1 VIVEEAAMAQRVV
14 VGYDGSPAAGD
25 AIAAGTRLVP
35 GAQAWITYLWGPPF
49 ASERMRRRL
58 WERAGNLDGLIELVE
73 QEGRYEA
80 ERITG
85 MGVTLARA
93 GGWQAEALVQRCF
106 GGEGLGIGQA
116 AESVDADLIIVGSRG
131 LGGTE
136 ALLGS
141 VSDMTVHYGSRPV
154 LVIPNPLL
162 SAEYGALGTGPVVVG
177 WDGSEGA
184 QAAIATAQRM
194 FPQRPLVAV
203 SVDEDHDVP
212 TPEISGLAGTE
223 VTQVRV
229 ARGRGRAHRV
239 VANALIAAADDN
251 DAAVVVVGSRGRSA
265 AREIVLG
272 SAAMNTLHHSHRPV
286 MVVPNRV
293 G

>member
-1 VIVEEAAMAQRVV
+1 MTQRVV
-14 VGYDGSPAAGD
+14 VGYDGSPAAGE

-35 GAQAWITYLWGPPF
+35 GARAWITYLWGPPF

-58 WERAGNLDGLIELVE
+58 WERARNLDSLIELAE
-73 QEGRYEA
+73 QEGRHEA
-80 ERITG
+80 ERITA

-93 GGWQAEALVQRCF
+93 GGWDAEAMVQRCF
-106 GGEGLGIGQA
+106 SGEGLGIGQA

-162 SAEYGALGTGPVVVG
+162 SAEYEALGTGPVVVG
-177 WDGSEGA
+177 WDGSDGA
-184 QAAIATAQRM
+184 REAIAAAGRS
-194 FPQRPLVAV
+194 FPNRRLVAV
-203 SVDEDHDVP
+203 SVDEDHDVSP
-212 TPEISGLAGTE
+212 PEMAAGADITH
-223 VTQVRV
+223 VRV
-229 ARGRGRAHRV
+229 PRGRGRAHRA
-239 VANALIAAADDN
+239 VAGALIAAADDN
-251 DAAVVVVGSRGRSA
+251 DAAAIVVGSRGRSA

-286 MVVPNRV
+286 MVVPHRV
-293 G
+293 S

>member
-1 VIVEEAAMAQRVV
+1 MTQRVV

-35 GAQAWITYLWGPPF
+35 GAHAWITYLWGPPF

-58 WERAGNLDGLIELVE
+58 WERAGNLDGLIDLVE

-93 GGWQAEALVQRCF
+93 GGWQAEPLVQRCF
-106 GGEGLGIGQA
+106 GGEGLGLAQA
-116 AESVDADLIIVGSRG
+116 AESVDANLVVVGARG

-136 ALLGS
+136 AMLGS

-162 SAEYGALGTGPVVVG
+162 SAEYAALDTGPVVVG

-184 QAAIATAQRM
+184 RAAIARVEQL
-194 FPQRPLVAV
+194 FPHRSLVVV

-212 TPEISGLAGTE
+212 EPKLSGTPAAP
-223 VTQVRV
+223 VTHVRV
-229 ARGRGRAHRV
+229 PRGRGRAHRV
-239 VANALIAAADDN
+239 VANALISAADDN
-251 DAAVVVVGSRGRSA
+251 DAAAIVVGSRGRSA

-286 MVVPNRV
+286 MVVPNRT

>member
-1 VIVEEAAMAQRVV
+1 MTQRVI

-35 GAQAWITYLWGPPF
+35 GARAWITYLWGPPF

-58 WERAGNLDGLIELVE
+58 WERARNLDGLIELVE
-73 QEGRYEA
+73 QEGRHEA
-80 ERITG
+80 ERITA

-93 GGWQAEALVQRCF
+93 GGWEAEALLQRSF

-116 AESVDADLIIVGSRG
+116 AESVGADLIIVGSRG
-131 LGGTE
+131 LGGTD

-162 SAEYGALGTGPVVVG
+162 SAEYAALGAGPAVVG
-177 WDGSEGA
+177 WDGSDGA
-184 QAAIATAQRM
+184 RAAIDAACRL
-194 FPQRPLVAV
+194 FPNRRLVAV

-212 TPEISGLAGTE
+212 KPEAPAGTE
-223 VTQVRV
+223 ITHVRV
-229 ARGRGRAHRV
+229 PRSRGRAHRV

-265 AREIVLG
+265 AREIALG
-272 SAAMNTLHHSHRPV
+272 SAAMNTLHHSQRPV
-286 MVVPNRV
+286 MVVPHRV

>member
-1 VIVEEAAMAQRVV
+1 MTQRVV

-93 GGWQAEALVQRCF
+93 GGWQTEALVQRCF
-106 GGEGLGIGQA
+106 GGEGLGLAQA
-116 AESVDADLIIVGSRG
+116 AESVDANLVVVGARG

-136 ALLGS
+136 AMLGS

-162 SAEYGALGTGPVVVG
+162 SAEYAALDAGPVVVG

-184 QAAIATAQRM
+184 RAAIAAAERLL
-194 FPQRPLVAV
+194 PHRSLVAV
-203 SVDEDHDVP
+203 SVDEDHDL
-212 TPEISGLAGTE
+212 PEPELPGIA
-223 VTQVRV
+223 VTHVRV
-229 ARGRGRAHRV
+229 PRGRGRAHRV
-239 VANALIAAADDN
+239 VANALIAAADDK
-251 DAAVVVVGSRGRSA
+251 DAAVIVVGSRGRSA

-286 MVVPNRV
+286 MVVPNRA